1 MKRVLSMLLL
11 ISVLIPFTYIFG
23 IGGFGLQ
30 VGQSIF
36 SVAESM
42 PPTTGYDNV
51 VLTNGSFDRSFN
63 IGGYLYIDA
72 IPFIDLEI
80 DGSLSGNIYD
90 INFSNNSDTPMTPI
104 HFGWISSN
112 FYYTARKEVFGFSV
126 PFLAGAKLQAGGG
139 FNTHTTTPVANIE
152 MVKDLL
158 GGTDDDLLN
167 DDLSYLNNNLKDFL
181 TDKNNY
187 ISSSGIHIQT
197 GLQLNILFL
206 DTFLFYRHTF
216 AENVVPGQDNFGS
229 LNLRIG
235 YGL

>member
-1 MKRVLSMLLL
+1 MKRILSMLLL
-11 ISVLIPFTYIFG
+11 VSILIPFTHIFG

-36 SVAESM
+36 SVAESI
-42 PPTTGYDNV
+42 DSDDV
-51 VLTNGSFDRSFN
+51 VLTNGSFDGSFN
-63 IGGYLYIDA
+63 IGGYLYVDA

-80 DGSLSGNIYD
+80 DGSLSGNTYD

-104 HFGWISSN
+104 PFGWISSSGY
-112 FYYTARKEVFGFSV
+112 FTARKKVFGLSI
-126 PFLAGAKLQAGGG
+126 PFLAGAKLHAGGG
-139 FNTHTTTPVANIE
+139 FNTHKTTPVANIE
-152 MVKDLL
+152 IIKNLL
-158 GGTDDDLLN
+158 GESNLLEG
-167 DDLSYLNNNLKDFL
+167 DLSNLDKNLKDFL

-187 ISSSGIHIQT
+187 ISSTGIHIQT

-216 AENVVPGQDNFGS
+216 AKDVVPGQDHFGS

>member
-1 MKRVLSMLLL
+1 MKRILSMLLL
-11 ISVLIPFTYIFG
+11 VSILIPFTHIFG

-36 SVAESM
+36 SVAESI
-42 PPTTGYDNV
+42 DSDDV
-51 VLTNGSFDRSFN
+51 VLTNGSFDGSFN
-63 IGGYLYIDA
+63 IGGYVYVDA

-80 DGSLSGNIYD
+80 DGSLSGNTYD
-90 INFSNNSDTPMTPI
+90 INFSNNSDNSMTPI
-104 HFGWISSN
+104 PFGWISSSGY
-112 FYYTARKEVFGFSV
+112 FTARKKVFGLSI
-126 PFLAGAKLQAGGG
+126 PFLAGAKLHAGGG
-139 FNTHTTTPVANIE
+139 FNTHKTTPVANIE
-152 MVKDLL
+152 IIKNLL
-158 GGTDDDLLN
+158 GESNLLEG
-167 DDLSYLNNNLKDFL
+167 DLSNLDKNLKDFL

-187 ISSSGIHIQT
+187 ISSTGIHIQT

-216 AENVVPGQDNFGS
+216 AENVVPGQDQFGS

>member
-1 MKRVLSMLLL
+1 MKRIFSMLLL
-11 ISVLIPFTYIFG
+11 VSVLIPFTHIFG

-36 SVAESM
+36 SVAESI
-42 PPTTGYDNV
+42 DSDDV
-51 VLTNGSFDRSFN
+51 VLTNGSFDGSFN
-63 IGGYLYIDA
+63 IGGYLYVDA

-80 DGSLSGNIYD
+80 DGSLSGNTYD

-104 HFGWISSN
+104 PFGWISSSGY
-112 FYYTARKEVFGFSV
+112 FTARKKVFGLSI
-126 PFLAGAKLQAGGG
+126 PFLAGAKLHAGGG
-139 FNTHTTTPVANIE
+139 FNTHKTTPVANIE
-152 MVKDLL
+152 IIKNLL
-158 GGTDDDLLN
+158 GESNLLEG
-167 DDLSYLNNNLKDFL
+167 DLSNLDKNLKDFL

-187 ISSSGIHIQT
+187 ISSTGIHIQT

-216 AENVVPGQDNFGS
+216 AENVVPGQDQFGS